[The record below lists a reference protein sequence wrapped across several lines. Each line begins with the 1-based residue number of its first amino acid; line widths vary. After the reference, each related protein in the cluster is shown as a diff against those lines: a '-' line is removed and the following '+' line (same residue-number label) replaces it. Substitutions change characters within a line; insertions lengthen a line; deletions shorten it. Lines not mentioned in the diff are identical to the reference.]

1 MFSGLIVASK
11 CDPLAMIEKQ
21 AMSYKLYL
29 MESFSIVIRNMG
41 LTVDIF
47 AGT

>member
-21 AMSYKLYL
+21 AMSHKLYL
-29 MESFSIVIRNMG
+29 MESFPIVIRNMG